1 MRSYLPFIIIGLTT
15 GGVYALASLGLVL
28 TYRTSGVFNF
38 GHGAIGMAATYAFY
52 SLRQHIPTAPA
63 VILAIFV
70 VAPLLG
76 VAIDRL
82 LLRRLSGAAP
92 ASYVVASL
100 GLLVALQGAATA
112 IYGAETR
119 RIQPIFPTGT
129 YRVFDVNVGIDQT
142 LVVGL
147 ALAAG
152 VGLIVFFRFTRLG
165 LRTRAVVSD
174 RSLTGLTGVNASAVT
189 TCSWM
194 IGCAFAATSGILFA
208 PYIGVDSLLL
218 TLLVVEAFGAAAVG
232 RLVSF
237 PVTAVAAFGIGVAQS
252 IATKIVGDIGSSA
265 LTGLPSAI
273 PFLTLLGVLLFSRR
287 GSLQELTTAA
297 AVGRGRRDGSRA
309 RRWGFP
315 TRPMAVAFGFAAVLP
330 PLLVGSRVV
339 TLTATVAFVLLFSSL
354 SLLVGLSRQVSLAH
368 AVFVVFGATNL
379 AHLLSAGVPYV
390 VALPLAALI
399 LVPVGA
405 AMAIPA
411 IRLSGLYLALATFGF
426 GVLAQNLLFSTG
438 LAFGADA
445 VAVIHRPGFLRGDS
459 SFFYFVLAVVAA
471 GVVVVEIVRV
481 TRLGRVL
488 TALADSP
495 KAVQSLAINPLS
507 ARVLAFC
514 LSAFLAALAGG
525 LLGSLVQVVNVQS
538 FHAYLS
544 LVWLTVL
551 VAAGARTF
559 GGSVLAAI
567 LLVGLPGVV
576 SSSLVTTW
584 QPIAFGVGAI
594 LLAQTSNGLVGLLRA
609 PDFARLLEGSS
620 DRLRSSRAR
629 ERILH
634 ARGLDPSA
642 MTAAEVAS

>member
-1 MRSYLPFIIIGLTT
+1 
-15 GGVYALASLGLVL
+15 
-28 TYRTSGVFNF
+28 
-38 GHGAIGMAATYAFY
+38 
-52 SLRQHIPTAPA
+52 
-63 VILAIFV
+63 
-70 VAPLLG
+70 
-76 VAIDRL
+76 
-82 LLRRLSGAAP
+82 
-92 ASYVVASL
+92 
-100 GLLVALQGAATA
+100 
-112 IYGAETR
+112 
-119 RIQPIFPTGT
+119 
-129 YRVFDVNVGIDQT
+129 
-142 LVVGL
+142 
-147 ALAAG
+147 
-152 VGLIVFFRFTRLG
+152 
-165 LRTRAVVSD
+165 
-174 RSLTGLTGVNASAVT
+174 
-189 TCSWM
+189 
-194 IGCAFAATSGILFA
+194 
-208 PYIGVDSLLL
+208 
-218 TLLVVEAFGAAAVG
+218 
-232 RLVSF
+232 
-237 PVTAVAAFGIGVAQS
+237 
-252 IATKIVGDIGSSA
+252 
-265 LTGLPSAI
+265 
-273 PFLTLLGVLLFSRR
+273 
-287 GSLQELTTAA
+287 
-297 AVGRGRRDGSRA
+297 
-309 RRWGFP
+309 
-315 TRPMAVAFGFAAVLP
+315 
-330 PLLVGSRVV
+330 
-339 TLTATVAFVLLFSSL
+339 
-354 SLLVGLSRQVSLAH
+354 
-368 AVFVVFGATNL
+368 
-379 AHLLSAGVPYV
+379 
-390 VALPLAALI
+390 LI

-634 ARGLDPSA
+634 ARGVEPSA